1 MIKFFRRIRQNL
13 LKENKTGKYFKYAFG
28 EIFLV
33 VIGILIAIAVNNW
46 NSQRIKTNRNQ
57 DLLAKISKELDSNIT
72 RMTLLDSVSFN
83 HRFIY
88 SDSLFKLLDRNLEI
102 NDFDFMV
109 SDDIY
114 LPTIFNLNTSIFE
127 ELKNTGSLYAIGS
140 DSLVAKIQ
148 RYYQNCERESSYNLE
163 SDKNVLQFKNKCYEG
178 WFDFKY
184 LYLKNPESA
193 LKNHEWIFNSR
204 SVDYIRL
211 RQYVEYAN
219 FHYQFVSKKAENIIK
234 ESEELKN
241 FIVKEQN
248 IF

>member
-1 MIKFFRRIRQNL
+1 MADD
-13 LKENKTGKYFKYAFG
+13 NKPMKYARYAVG
-28 EIFLV
+28 EIVLV

-57 DLLAKISKELDSNIT
+57 DLLAKISKELDSNIY
-72 RMTLLDSVSFN
+72 RMTLLDSASFN

-102 NDFDFMV
+102 NDFDFMI
-109 SDDIY
+109 SEHIY

-163 SDKNVLQFKNKCYEG
+163 SDKNALQFKNKCYEG

-184 LYLKNPESA
+184 FST
-193 LKNHEWIFNSR
+193 
-204 SVDYIRL
+204 
-211 RQYVEYAN
+211 Q
-219 FHYQFVSKKAENIIK
+219 
-234 ESEELKN
+234 
-241 FIVKEQN
+241 
-248 IF
+248 